1 MEMNPLWRSYRLLRG
16 TTLSLCLAW
25 TTAEAGLVADWTADT
40 YDVDGQNW
48 ISNTGEI
55 VATPTGTPIMVP
67 AGFHTNQAVE
77 LDGSSYFTV
86 EAANNPLANAT
97 QFTMV
102 AVFETP
108 VAGSGGAN
116 WWQSS
121 GLVGM
126 EQGGSTADWG
136 LGWNNDRVNAGVGGP
151 DVTMFSPPMSYPQ
164 AIVAMF
170 TWSGGVQ
177 RLYVNGVLVDSDYF
191 VATTPRNPGKFAIGA
206 MTEGGATPFLGR
218 LAEVRLY
225 DTDESANA
233 ASIYSGLRANY
244 FGSLQLV
251 STKLTTTGGSFVL
264 EDTPGAT
271 ANPAGTYQVSIG
283 AESIPPENLNV
294 VKNGTTTTISF
305 TGTFDPATE
314 YFADVIAPRTVG
326 GDQFFFGRASTPRLP
341 ASIPGLAGAVGSWG
355 ISESAGAPADLA
367 AALAIITGPTPPT
380 PVTGTAPI
388 FNHRDPDT
396 NGLGAIGNFNNDLPI
411 LSNTAADD
419 QFVVVGKTQITVAA
433 PGLHTFSVHSD
444 DGFAMRITGAGG
456 GRFTSTGGDAQIDLG
471 DNQTMYRDGGTGD
484 SNSRAAYQFDAAGT
498 YNIEYVGWDGAAG
511 GYYEVA
517 WAPGGFSEDRNTNTW
532 VLVGSPN
539 DPSVPPYQERWVT
552 NLPGPVGTTGAFG
565 TRTYKNAGTIG
576 NLTNA
581 SDFLRTTTKSPAD
594 GDGLTIDEQLPY
606 LNHRDPQDGG
616 GGGLIP
622 GDLPIPGDTS
632 ENEANVVT
640 VAKGRITIPTT
651 STYTFSYVGDDG
663 VLLRIKG
670 VNGNPDPSF
679 KRATGFGT
687 FQMSNPN
694 ELFYE
699 PNGAIDTRGIIDLAA
714 GQYDL
719 EFVQFEGGGAFFYEL
734 TAAEGS
740 WPNQT
745 TPPGGFQLVGF
756 VAPAPIV
763 VIPGIADPGWNVE
776 TGTPNTAA
784 YGSNIAGAELRID
797 NTPIGTRTS
806 TWDTLNFTDPEGGGN
821 GSFTPNNPFP
831 LNTAAADDNYSMRAT
846 GILNVTVAGDYHLG
860 FQGDDGGYMYIYGH
874 NGTADPEISSIV
886 STNVPAAA
894 VIAVA
899 PNSTVNNAILADTGT
914 GNSRTIVSVPL
925 EVGQYR
931 IQTLFFEG
939 VGGSWWE
946 VIGAKGPLDASFNI
960 PLLAKGPGTTVNLSN
975 GLALVEQPAVIPD
988 DPNFR
993 ITGLSI
999 VGTSV
1004 SFNFGSQDGG
1014 TYTVEASTDLVEWID
1029 VATNVPATGT
1039 STPVSVDL
1047 AGFPEL
1053 NGQDRVFLRVVL
1065 NE

>member
-1 MEMNPLWRSYRLLRG
+1 M
-16 TTLSLCLAW
+16 
-25 TTAEAGLVADWTADT
+25 
-40 YDVDGQNW
+40 
-48 ISNTGEI
+48 
-55 VATPTGTPIMVP
+55 
-67 AGFHTNQAVE
+67 E

-102 AVFETP
+102 VVFEALNP
-108 VAGSGGAN
+108 SSGVGGG
-116 WWQSS
+116 WYQSS

-126 EQGGSTADWG
+126 EQANSVADWG
-136 LGWNNDRVNAGVGGP
+136 LGWNNDRVSAGVGGP
-151 DVTMFSPPMSYPQ
+151 DVTMFSPPTSYPQ
-164 AIVAMF
+164 AVVAMF

-191 VATTPRNPGKFAIGA
+191 VTTAARNPGKFAIGA
-206 MTEGGATPFLGR
+206 ITEGGGNPFAGR

-225 DTDESANA
+225 DTDESTNA
-233 ASIYSGLRANY
+233 AAIYSALRTSY

-251 STKLTTTGGSFVL
+251 SKKITTTGGNFVL

-271 ANPAGTYQVSIG
+271 ADPAGTYQVTIG
-283 AESIPPENLNV
+283 DLIPPENVSV
-294 VKNGTTTTISF
+294 VKNGTTTTVSF
-305 TGTFDPATE
+305 TGTFNPASE
-314 YFADVIAPRTVG
+314 YLADLVAPRTVG
-326 GDQFFFGRASTPRLP
+326 GEQSFYGRAFTPLLP
-341 ASIPGLAGAVGSWG
+341 ASLPGLAGAVGSWG
-355 ISESAGAPADLA
+355 ISESAGAPADIA
-367 AALAIITGPTPPT
+367 TALTIITGPTPPT
-380 PVTGTAPI
+380 PVTGTSPV

-396 NGLGAIGNFNNDLPI
+396 NGLGGIGNFNNDFPI
-411 LSNTAADD
+411 LTNTASDD
-419 QFVVVGKTQITVAA
+419 NFVVVGKTQITVAA
-433 PGLHTFSVHSD
+433 PGVYTFSVHSD

-471 DNQTMYRDGGTGD
+471 DNQTLHRNVGGAD
-484 SNSRAAYQFDAAGT
+484 SNSRGVYQFDAAGT
-498 YNIEYVGWDGAAG
+498 YNIEYLGWDGGAG

-532 VLVGSPN
+532 ALVGSPN

-581 SDFLRTTTKSPAD
+581 SDFLKTTTRTPAD
-594 GDGLTIDEQLPY
+594 PGDGLTIDAQLPY

-622 GDLPIPGDTS
+622 GDLPIPGDTA

-651 STYTFSYVGDDG
+651 STYTFSYAGDDG
-663 VLLRIKG
+663 FLLRIKG
-670 VNGNPDPSF
+670 VAGNPDPAF

-687 FQMSNPN
+687 FQMSDPN
-694 ELFYE
+694 ELFYD
-699 PNGAIDTRGIIDLAA
+699 PNGAIATRGIIDLAA

-719 EFVQFEGGGAFFYEL
+719 EFIQFEGGGAFFYEL

-740 WPNQT
+740 WPDQT

-756 VAPAPIV
+756 VPPAATV
-763 VIPGIADPGWNVE
+763 VIPGIAEPGWSVE
-776 TGTPNTAA
+776 TGTPNTGA

-797 NTPIGTRTS
+797 NTPVGIRTS
-806 TWDTLNFTDPEGGGN
+806 IWDTLNFTDPEGGAD

-831 LNTAAADDNYSMRAT
+831 LNTNVADDNYSMRAT

-874 NGTADPEISSIV
+874 NGTTDPEISSIV
-886 STNVPAAA
+886 STNVPTFA

-899 PNSTVNNAILADTGT
+899 PGSSVNNAILADTGT

-925 EVGQYR
+925 AVGQYR
-931 IQTLFFEG
+931 IQTLVFEG

-960 PLLAKGPGTTVNLSN
+960 PLLAKGPGTTVNLTN
-975 GLALVEQPAVIPD
+975 GLALVEQPPVVPV
-988 DPNFR
+988 DPTFG
-993 ITGLSI
+993 I
-999 VGTSV
+999 TSV
-1004 SFNFGSQDGG
+1004 VIAKGPPTTAQLTFGSQDGVN
-1014 TYTVEASTDLVEWID
+1014 YSIQASTDLVSWTTVVPN
-1029 VATNVPATGT
+1029 VAGTGSATTTNV
-1039 STPVSVDL
+1039 DL
-1047 AGFPEL
+1047 SGFPDF
-1053 NGQDRVFLRVVL
+1053 NGMDKVFFRIQQ
-1065 NE
+1065 